1 MLVLFT
7 WCVLIQYCLTSFQR
21 HVSARSVVTAS
32 STGTRR
38 SATGM
43 TSAPPPVPRGVQGRH
58 ITQHTFEYHANVTVT
73 INLQRCTVG
82 ITNYAFGN
90 ILYIITSA
98 HTMFCTCYVT
108 YVYYLRSRCTLHWWI
123 LCFFEQLERTS
134 RVHRPLPRVVS
145 SMHASHARQMTSWC
159 SLMFSS
165 FL

>member
-1 MLVLFT
+1 M
-7 WCVLIQYCLTSFQR
+7 LIQYCLTSLQR

-90 ILYIITSA
+90 RKISLPQHALCCVRVTSLTCIISGQDVHYIDGY
-98 HTMFCTCYVT
+98 YVS
-108 YVYYLRSRCTLHWWI
+108 LNSW
-123 LCFFEQLERTS
+123 S
-134 RVHRPLPRVVS
+134 GRVVCT
-145 SMHASHARQMTSWC
+145 ARCRVSYHRCMRH
-159 SLMFSS
+159 MPDR
-165 FL
+165 